1 VDLLANENV
10 PLMTVRLLREAG
22 FPTISM
28 SEAAPG
34 LDDAA
39 VMARARAAQQVL
51 ITFDRDYGD
60 LIYRDGLPAPA
71 GVLFCRFRP
80 RSPAEAASRLLHVLR
95 DPAMTVV
102 GSFVVIERDHV
113 RARALPT

>member
-10 PLMTVRLLREAG
+10 PLATVRLLREAG
-22 FPTISM
+22 FPTVSM
-28 SEAAPG
+28 SEEAPG

-39 VMARARAAQQVL
+39 VMARARAAQQVI

-60 LIYRDGLPAPA
+60 LLFRDGLPAPA

-80 RSPAEAASRLLHVLR
+80 RSPSEAAARLLHVLR
-95 DPAMTVV
+95 DPMVTVA
-102 GSFVVIERDHV
+102 GFFVVVERDHV
-113 RARALPT
+113 RARPLPT